1 MVAVVSRMP
10 QSDVDEHSRI
20 AFYLPTLA
28 GGGAEAVVLR
38 LAAGFAELGFD
49 VDLVVNRAEG
59 AYTSRIPEQVNCV
72 VLKRG
77 FRWRGQWA
85 ALRAEPADLDVLL
98 RPVLFTRKPIQ
109 TLRYLPGL
117 IGYLRRRR
125 PTVLIAAMFQANLLA
140 LWARCHAAPSMPVVV
155 CEHNTLTRRVA
166 LGRGLHRE
174 AVRWQTLPAVVG
186 RVYAR
191 AEAVVAVSDG
201 VAEDLA
207 AATGLPRAAI
217 TTLYNPA
224 IGPDIEQR
232 AAESP
237 EHPWLID
244 DSGIPV
250 ILAIGRLVAQKG
262 FLNLIEA
269 FTRLREEKQA
279 RLIILGE
286 GALRARILDRAYELG
301 IAADIDLP
309 GWVDNPCTYLARARL
324 YVLSSDFEGLPLV
337 LIEAL
342 ACGCPVVATD
352 CPHGPREILVDGRYG
367 RLVPVGDAAALARA
381 MQEAL
386 DAPVVPA
393 ELKQRAADFSIAS
406 SVAGYH
412 RLIRGLI
419 DRER

>member
-1 MVAVVSRMP
+1 MS
-10 QSDVDEHSRI
+10 QSDAGERPRI

-38 LAAGFAELGFD
+38 LAAAFVDLGFE

-59 AYTSRIPEQVNCV
+59 AYTNRIPEQVNCV

-85 ALRAEPADLDVLL
+85 ALRAEPADIDVLL
-98 RPVLFTRKPIQ
+98 RPVLLTRKPIQ

-117 IGYLRRRR
+117 IRYLRQRR
-125 PTVLIAAMFQANLLA
+125 PAVLIAAMFQANLLA
-140 LWARCHAAPSMPVVV
+140 LWARRRAVPSMSVVV

-166 LGRGLHRE
+166 LGAGQRRE
-174 AVRWQTLPAVVG
+174 AVRWQMLPEVVG
-186 RVYAR
+186 RVYAQ
-191 AEAVVAVSDG
+191 ADAVVAVSNG
-201 VAEDLA
+201 VADDLA
-207 AATGLPRAAI
+207 EATGLPRAAI

-224 IGPDIEQR
+224 TGPDIDQR
-232 AAESP
+232 AAEDP
-237 EHPWLID
+237 EHPWL
-244 DSGIPV
+244 SANAETPV

-269 FTRLREEKQA
+269 FTRLREERQA

-286 GALRARILDRAYELG
+286 GELRTRILDRAHELG

-309 GWVDNPCTYLARARL
+309 GWVDNPCAYLARARL

-352 CPHGPREILVDGRYG
+352 CPHGPREILDSGGYG
-367 RLVPVGDAAALARA
+367 RLVPVGDAAALAQGL
-381 MQEAL
+381 QEAL

-419 DRER
+419 DRAC